1 MMSVDKEVR
10 HCDSIAIDACKLC
23 ENSLCIYRA
32 HLATEA
38 STVDENIDDEWSM
51 S

>member
-1 MMSVDKEVR
+1 MSVDKGVR
-10 HCDSIAIDACKLC
+10 HCDSLATDACILC

-32 HLATEA
+32 HLATEV
-38 STVDENIDDEWSM
+38 SNDMSHEKHDWSM